1 MDEEWGPWIDHDG
14 KSCPW
19 GQVVRAVFRYSCG
32 REELRG
38 PFVAGNMGGTSWFW
52 GDYLNRDSWSSSAG
66 GKLSTPAIRYQIKKP
81 KGLSLLEEIL
91 AEVKDTATPK
101 EVAPKVKQG
110 A

>member
-1 MDEEWGPWIDHDG
+1 MDEEGGPWIDHDG

-19 GQVVRAVFRYSCG
+19 GQVVRAVFRPTSGEYTK
-32 REELRG
+32 G
-38 PFVAGNMGGTSWFW
+38 PLIAGSAGGQSWFW
-52 GDYLNRDSWSSSAG
+52 GNANLRGTWPYNKG
-66 GKLSTPAIRYQIKKP
+66 GKKSMPVVRYQIKKP

-101 EVAPKVKQG
+101 EVAPRVKQG

>member
-1 MDEEWGPWIDHDG
+1 MDEECGPWIDHDG

-19 GQVVRAVFRYSCG
+19 GQVVRVVFRNLIG
-32 REELRG
+32 EVELG
-38 PFVAGNMGGTSWFW
+38 PTIAGSKGGQSWFW
-52 GDYLNRDSWSSSAG
+52 GDPSCKDTWSINKE
-66 GKLSTPAIRYQIKKP
+66 GKKSIPVVRYQIKKP

-101 EVAPKVKQG
+101 EVAPRVKQG

>member
-19 GQVVRAVFRYSCG
+19 GQVVRVVLRNLTVDW
-32 REELRG
+32 ERG
-38 PFVAGNMGGTSWFW
+38 PLIAGSMGGQSWFW
-52 GDYLNRDSWSSSAG
+52 DDPSCIDTWSTNKE
-66 GKLSTPAIRYQIKKP
+66 GKKSIPVVRYQIKKP

-101 EVAPKVKQG
+101 EVAPRVKQG